1 MSGVIRF
8 YAAILITSPPQGA
21 HHPHPHGLEHA
32 WIWLSRSLNL
42 QPNPDITA
50 TAIYDMLQV
59 RGVDVHSCQPLH
71 FGHSLLRPRALHY
84 AHDRN
89 TMLFPQKT
97 KCFYFQ
103 SCACVC
109 ASNVPATSCACAFFV
124 SVVLVVPQ
132 PTGVC
137 ILNQLPG
144 ETTSIFS
151 HLKLPC

>member
-71 FGHSLLRPRALHY
+71 FGHSLLRPRGLHY
-84 AHDRN
+84 AHDHN
-89 TMLFPQKT
+89 TMLFPPPNKM
-97 KCFYFQ
+97 FLF
-103 SCACVC
+103 SILCVCVGIKC
-109 ASNVPATSCACAFFV
+109 ASNQLCVCLFRLCGVGCATANWRLHFKPASW
-124 SVVLVVPQ
+124 
-132 PTGVC
+132 
-137 ILNQLPG
+137 
-144 ETTSIFS
+144 
-151 HLKLPC
+151 

>member
-59 RGVDVHSCQPLH
+59 RERGVHSFQLLH
-71 FGHSLLRPRALHY
+71 FGHSLLCPRALHY
-84 AHDRN
+84 AHDHI
-89 TMLFPQKT
+89 TMLFPPKLNVFIF
-97 KCFYFQ
+97 KLVR
-103 SCACVC
+103 ACVHQMC
-109 ASNVPATSCACAFFV
+109 QQPAVRVPFSSLWCWLCHSQLAFAF
-124 SVVLVVPQ
+124 
-132 PTGVC
+132 
-137 ILNQLPG
+137 
-144 ETTSIFS
+144 
-151 HLKLPC
+151 